1 MGSQTVN
8 YYCWGKNSY
17 GQLSIG
23 NNEDLYKPDMNNHL
37 NKIAAEDK
45 KPI

>member
-1 MGSQTVN
+1 MGNHELN

-23 NNEDLYKPDMNNHL
+23 NNEDLYKPDKNIYL
-37 NKIAAEDK
+37 NKLAAEDK
-45 KPI
+45 K